1 LSDGA
6 TTRPDGSLPDEEIQ
20 DTAADSRPGPF
31 ADIRFAIEERID
43 HVLAEYPQ
51 PASLYDPIRYIM
63 GIGGKRIRPILVVI
77 SAEAVG
83 ASLSQVLDVA
93 VAVELLHNFTLVH
106 DDIMDQDL
114 VRRGQPTIHAR
125 WDEGTAILAGDALIG
140 IAYRCLCNSPCE
152 QLPMQIRTFT
162 EAVVEVCEG
171 QALDKEFETSTQVD
185 LAGYEDMIARK
196 TGRLISMSTRIGA
209 MAANAPQE
217 IVDTLERYGTCI
229 GKAFQIQDDLLDY
242 LSSTEVLGKR
252 VGSDLVMQKKTFVT
266 LKALEILKGN
276 DRKRFQQLLH
286 SAEANP
292 EGLLEMKNLLVGGG
306 VLEAGQRVV
315 DELFRQA
322 FRILD
327 EADPRLETRR
337 LRDYAGWLLKRDY

>member
-1 LSDGA
+1 LSTA
-6 TTRPDGSLPDEEIQ
+6 STLPLGENP

-31 ADIRFAIEERID
+31 ADIRQAVEQHID
-43 HVLAEYPQ
+43 TVLAGYPR
-51 PASLYDPIRYIM
+51 PTSLYDPIRYIM
-63 GIGGKRIRPILVVI
+63 GIGGKRIRPLLVVI
-77 SAEAVG
+77 SAESVG
-83 ASLSQVLDVA
+83 VSMDRVLDVA

-140 IAYRCLCNSPCE
+140 IAYRCLCNSPSE
-152 QLPMQIRTFT
+152 QLAQQIRTFT

-171 QALDKEFETSTQVD
+171 QALDKEFETSNQVD
-185 LAGYEDMIARK
+185 LASYEDMIARK
-196 TGRLISMSTRIGA
+196 TGRLISMSARVGA
-209 MAANAPQE
+209 LSAGAPDPL
-217 IVDTLERYGTCI
+217 VDTLEQYGSCI

-266 LKALEILKGN
+266 LKALEILRGKALA
-276 DRKRFQQLLH
+276 RFRHLL
-286 SAEANP
+286 EAGEATP
-292 EGLLEMKNLLVGGG
+292 EGLQEMRSLLVDGG
-306 VLEAGQRVV
+306 VLDAGQEVV
-315 DELFRQA
+315 DDLFRQA

-327 EADPRLETRR
+327 EADPRIKTER

>member
-6 TTRPDGSLPDEEIQ
+6 TTTPDGNAPDAEIL

-31 ADIRFAIEERID
+31 ADIRIAIEERID
-43 HVLAEYPQ
+43 EVLAGYPQ

-152 QLPMQIRTFT
+152 QLPMQMIRTFT
-162 EAVVEVCEG
+162 DAVVEVCEG
-171 QALDKEFETSTQVD
+171 QALDKEFETST
-185 LAGYEDMIARK
+185 
-196 TGRLISMSTRIGA
+196 RLISLPA
-209 MAANAPQE
+209 
-217 IVDTLERYGTCI
+217 
-229 GKAFQIQDDLLDY
+229 
-242 LSSTEVLGKR
+242 
-252 VGSDLVMQKKTFVT
+252 
-266 LKALEILKGN
+266 
-276 DRKRFQQLLH
+276 
-286 SAEANP
+286 
-292 EGLLEMKNLLVGGG
+292 
-306 VLEAGQRVV
+306 
-315 DELFRQA
+315 
-322 FRILD
+322 
-327 EADPRLETRR
+327 TRR
-337 LRDYAGWLLKRDY
+337 